1 MSNSCADK
9 PSSAA
14 TNPVVAVPENGS
26 KITASMK
33 KGEQISRAE
42 LRERA
47 VVRQLLLTWLK
58 NNGKMTA

>member
-1 MSNSCADK
+1 
-9 PSSAA
+9 
-14 TNPVVAVPENGS
+14 
-26 KITASMK
+26 MK

-47 VVRQLLLTWLK
+47 IVRQLLLTWLK